1 LPDPLTTPQDAV
13 PALELVLDYARGYFA
28 DLDGP
33 VRRPASDEAARSFAA
48 DFPDEGCGTLAAL
61 QQLLELGAEAHIR
74 SSGPRFFHWVI
85 GGCTPA
91 ALAADWFATLI
102 DQNAGAWSS
111 SPLAVRLEAI
121 SLAWLQELFGL
132 PAAWGGVLTTGATTA
147 NFTALAA
154 ARQWWGVQ
162 RGVDVAATGL
172 ARLPPVP
179 VLSSGFI
186 HVASLKALAMLG
198 IGRDQ
203 VTICEADRTGRLDLA
218 GLERELKR
226 LRGAPAIVIATAG
239 EVNAGHFDPIAELS
253 DLAHKHGA
261 WLHVDGAF
269 GLFARVSPRTAA
281 LADGV
286 ERADSVI
293 SDGHKWLNVPFD
305 CGFAFVRDPALLTAV
320 FSALA
325 DYTPEEEIFAFR
337 SPEFSRRARS
347 LAVWATLAAYGRSGH
362 RAIVERCLDLAAHVA
377 DEVELAD
384 DLELLAPAPLNI
396 VCFRYR
402 PPDVPEDALDELNLE
417 IGRAVLTDGR
427 VYVGTTRWRG
437 SVGFRPAFVNWRTTT
452 ADADLLL
459 ETVRDLGRRLTQ
471 QRTTPSFRTVSPSA
485 HELPISGRSRER
497 GSGQQTGSK
506 RSKPASRNDAEGEP
520 K

>member
-1 LPDPLTTPQDAV
+1 MSDPLSRPEDSL
-13 PALELVLDYARGYFA
+13 PALELVLDYARGYLA
-28 DLDGP
+28 NLEGP
-33 VRRPASDEAARSFAA
+33 VRTAAADEAARAFPP

-61 QQLLELGAEAHIR
+61 RQLLELGAEAHVR

-91 ALAADWFATLI
+91 ALAADWYTTLI

-111 SPLAVRLEAI
+111 SPLAVQLEAI

-154 ARQWWGVQ
+154 ARQWWGEQ
-162 RGVDVAATGL
+162 HGADVAARGL
-172 ARLPPVP
+172 AGLPPIP
-179 VLSSGFI
+179 VLTSGFV
-186 HVASLKALAMLG
+186 HATALKALAMLG
-198 IGRDQ
+198 IGREQ
-203 VTICEADRTGRLDLA
+203 VTYCWADETGRLDLA
-218 GLERELKR
+218 ALERELKR
-226 LRGAPAIVIATAG
+226 LAGTPAIVIANAG
-239 EVNAGHFDPIAELS
+239 EVNAGHFDPIAQMS
-253 DLAHKHGA
+253 GLAREHGA

-293 SDGHKWLNVPFD
+293 SDGHKWLNVPHD

-320 FSALA
+320 FSADASYLP
-325 DYTPEEEIFAFR
+325 DDEVFAFR
-337 SPEFSRRARS
+337 APELSRRARS
-347 LAVWATLAAYGRSGH
+347 LAVWATLAAYGRSGYQ
-362 RAIVERCLDLAAHVA
+362 AIVERCLDLAAHVA
-377 DEVELAD
+377 REVELAD

-396 VCFRYR
+396 VCFRHR

-417 IGRAVLTDGR
+417 IGRAALTDGR
-427 VYVGTTRWRG
+427 IYVGTTRWAG
-437 SVGFRPAFVNWRTTT
+437 TVGFRPAFVNWRTTT

-459 ETVRDLGRRLTQ
+459 ETIRDLGQRLAQ
-471 QRTTPSFRTVSPSA
+471 
-485 HELPISGRSRER
+485 HLPR
-497 GSGQQTGSK
+497 
-506 RSKPASRNDAEGEP
+506 PVVAGETE
-520 K
+520 

>member
-1 LPDPLTTPQDAV
+1 MPDPLSRPEDDF
-13 PALELVLDYARGYFA
+13 PALELVLEYARGYLA

-33 VRRPASDEAARSFAA
+33 VRPPASDAAACAFPA
-48 DFPDEGCGTLAAL
+48 DFPEEGCGAQAAVQL
-61 QQLLELGAEAHIR
+61 LLELGADAHVR
-74 SSGPRFFHWVI
+74 STGPRFFHWVI

-91 ALAADWFATLI
+91 ALAADWFTSLI

-154 ARQWWGVQ
+154 ARQWWGEQ
-162 RGVDVAATGL
+162 QGTDVAAQGM
-172 ARLPPVP
+172 ADLPPVP
-179 VLSSGFI
+179 VLSSGYL
-186 HVASLKALAMLG
+186 HVSSLKALAMLG
-198 IGRDQ
+198 IGRDR
-203 VTICEADRTGRLDLA
+203 VTYCKADQTGRLHLA

-226 LRGAPAIVIATAG
+226 LRGSPAILIANAG
-239 EVNAGHFDPIAELS
+239 EVNAGQFDPIAAMS
-253 DLAHKHGA
+253 DLAREHGA

-293 SDGHKWLNVPFD
+293 ADGHKWLNVPFD

-320 FSALA
+320 FAALA
-325 DYTPEEEIFAFR
+325 AYTPDEEIFAFR

-347 LAVWATLAAYGRSGH
+347 LAVWATLAAYGRSGY
-362 RAIVERCLDLAAHVA
+362 RAIVERCLDVAAHVTRQ
-377 DEVELAD
+377 VEDAD
-384 DLELLAPAPLNI
+384 DMELLAATPLNI

-402 PPDVPEDALDELNLE
+402 PQGVPEEALDQLNLD
-417 IGRAVLTDGR
+417 IGRAVLADGR
-427 VYVGTTRWRG
+427 VYVGTTRWAGR
-437 SVGFRPAFVNWRTTT
+437 VGFRPAFVNWRTTS
-452 ADADLLL
+452 ADADLML
-459 ETVRDLGRRLTQ
+459 ETVRELGRQLRRPCLS
-471 QRTTPSFRTVSPSA
+471 PVSDGA
-485 HELPISGRSRER
+485 
-497 GSGQQTGSK
+497 
-506 RSKPASRNDAEGEP
+506 
-520 K
+520 